1 MILDDL
7 VSRLRALDT
16 CAVSDALDSHGL
28 PSAVGGLRP
37 LAAQRPTAGR
47 AVTVLLGVPA
57 AAPAPPAGA
66 PKRHLST
73 AAVDASG
80 PGDVIVVAHQGRTD
94 CAGWGGL
101 LSRAAVIRGIDGVV
115 VDGVARDLAEATAV
129 GLPVYAS
136 GSTAV
141 TARGRAV
148 EVCWGEPVE
157 FAGVPVAPG
166 DLVLADAGG
175 IVIIPSAHAETVL
188 AAAERIAATEA
199 AMAAAL
205 DAGRP
210 VSEVMGATYEE
221 LTDKQR
227 RQR

>member
-1 MILDDL
+1 MSNDL
-7 VSRLRALDT
+7 VSRLRALDN
-16 CAVSDALDSHGL
+16 CAVSDALDRHGL
-28 PSAVGGLRP
+28 PCAVSGLRP

-57 AAPAPPAGA
+57 AAPAPSPGA

-115 VDGVARDLAEATAV
+115 VDGVARDLAEAATV
-129 GLPVYAS
+129 GLPVFAS

-141 TARGRAV
+141 TARGRAA
-148 EVCWGEPVE
+148 EVSWGEPVE

-175 IVIIPSAHAETVL
+175 VVVIPSAHAETVL
-188 AAAERIAATEA
+188 ATAERIAATEA

-221 LTDKQR
+221 LTDDPR
-227 RQR
+227 